1 MVSAL
6 ETMYDKKVQF
16 SYRSFDRIVIR
27 GHVPILQGRD
37 GGGIVCW
44 ARSLDPD
51 VILTQ
56 SWFDSFPAKFHIN
69 VKKFAEE
76 HHIPVLTPQRDQDKS
91 ELAKQYLP
99 QDPHF
104 VGVYLIMKARETTY
118 SFASRKSKHHS
129 NPQHRNITR
138 ELRLVD
144 HFYFYLIDS
153 AWGPISIRFSSH
165 LPFNVKVF
173 LNGNRWL
180 LRKALARG
188 LPVKAD
194 DNVLTHCK
202 DPVRLQPIADALD
215 FKAIQSVCD
224 AWVYRLFPVLTY
236 EERHRSHFRYVWF
249 LHQIEYGHNMIFK
262 NPWQLTQLFHQHIAV
277 NYEHFHPHQIQRF
290 FGHRHG
296 GRFERTCDLRVHHQ
310 TESITVL
317 RIRSRGC
324 SLRQYN
330 KIQRV
335 FRSEVTTTNVK
346 DLRIGKSIFNLKI
359 LRGRMEEILCRFHQ
373 AQSSVHQATCSR
385 GELAALAQ
393 PGQLGRSLTPGMK
406 LDNER
411 TMTVVSLLPR
421 LAQHSEGFRTR
432 DLRNLL
438 SEVTQT
444 SLTTPQVSYTLRK
457 LRAKH
462 LIDRPSGQTRYR
474 ITPQG
479 IRLAAVLPFLA
490 DRLCNSLISLAQDP
504 IKTKLPDKFV
514 RSLDQHYYQIE
525 KEMSS
530 ITKTLGLMAA

>member
-1 MVSAL
+1 MASVL
-6 ETMYDKKVQF
+6 ETMYEKRIKF
-16 SYRSFDRIVIR
+16 SYQSFDRIVIR
-27 GHVPILQGRD
+27 GHVPLLQGRD

-56 SWFDSFPAKFHIN
+56 SWFESFPAKFHLN

-76 HHIPVLTPQRDQDKS
+76 HRLPILTPKRGQDKN
-91 ELAKQYLP
+91 EMAKHYLP
-99 QDPHF
+99 KDPRF
-104 VGVYLIMKARETTY
+104 VGVYLIMKAREMTY
-118 SFASRKSKHHS
+118 SFASRQSKHHS

-138 ELRLVD
+138 EERLVD
-144 HFYFYLIDS
+144 HFYFYLVDPS
-153 AWGPISIRFSSH
+153 WGPISIRFSSH

-180 LRKALARG
+180 VRRALARG
-188 LPVKAD
+188 LAVKAD
-194 DNVLTHCK
+194 DNVLTHCE
-202 DPVRLQPIADALD
+202 DPARLQQMADVLD
-215 FKAIQSVCD
+215 AKAIQAVCD
-224 AWVYRLFPVLTY
+224 TWVYRLFPVLTY
-236 EERHRSHFRYVWF
+236 EERHRSHFRYAWF

-262 NPWQLTQLFHQHIAV
+262 NPWHLTQLFHQHIAV
-277 NYEHFHPHQIQRF
+277 NYERFHPHQIQRF

-346 DLRIGKSIFNLKI
+346 DLRIGKSLFNLKV
-359 LRGRMEEILCRFHQ
+359 LRERMEEILCRFHQ
-373 AQSSVHQATCSR
+373 VQSSVHQATCSR

-393 PGQLGRSLTPGMK
+393 PGQLGRSFTPGMK

-438 SEVTQT
+438 CQVTQN

-457 LRAKH
+457 LRAKN
-462 LIDRPSGQTRYR
+462 LVDRPCGQTRYR

-479 IRLAAVLPFLA
+479 ARLAAVLPFLA
-490 DRLCNSLISLAQDP
+490 DRLCDSLISLAQHP
-504 IKTKLPDKFV
+504 VKTKLPDKFV
-514 RSLDQHYYQIE
+514 TPLDQHYYQIE
-525 KEMSS
+525 KEMCS